1 MTQVNLSAEQRQT
14 PGRALPLSRGGGRP
28 GSDGEFGIG
37 RCKLFHIGE
46 INDKG
51 LLCRQETIFNI
62 L

>member
-37 RCKLFHIGE
+37 RV
-46 INDKG
+46 NYS
-51 LLCRQETIFNI
+51 I
-62 L
+62 LER